1 MSRHRENGHL
11 KERSAGH
18 WAIVISVRDPATGKR
33 KRQWHSFTG
42 TKKEA
47 QAERIKL
54 LAAINAGTA
63 IEPTKTT
70 IAAFLDRWLA
80 HMASQISPRSYERY
94 TEIVK
99 KNLVPALGAVI
110 LTKLQPAT
118 ISAAYTKALA
128 SGRRDGKGGLSA
140 NTVVYMHRVLKHAL
154 QQAVRWNLLARNPAD
169 AVKPPKVERRR
180 MMVYDTDQTA
190 NLIEAARHT
199 RLFIPVLLGVTT
211 GIRRGEAVAL
221 RWRNVDFGNAQL
233 SIAESA
239 EQTRAGVRYK
249 PPRTAR
255 GAPWRFQRAS
265 WRKLRAH
272 RVRQAQEL
280 LKLGVRLSDDSF
292 VVAQADGSPLQPRS
306 LTHAFE
312 LFLAAHKLPRIR
324 LHDLRHTHATAMLKA
339 GVHGKIVQ
347 ERLGHSTIAITLD
360 IYSQV
365 VDGMQEEA
373 AERVDAILREALN
386 KHRR

>member
-1 MSRHRENGHL
+1 MSKHRETGHL
-11 KERSAGH
+11 VERSPGH

-42 TKKEA
+42 TKREA

-54 LAAINAGTA
+54 LAASNAGTA

-80 HMASQISPRSYERY
+80 HMASQISPRSHERY

-99 KNLVPALGAVI
+99 KNLVPALGAVV
-110 LTKLQPAT
+110 LTKLQPVD
-118 ISAAYTKALA
+118 ISTVYAKALA
-128 SGRRDGKGGLSA
+128 SGRRDGRGGLSA
-140 NTVVYMHRVLKHAL
+140 STVVYMHRVLKQAL
-154 QQAVRWNLLARNPAD
+154 QQAVTWNLLARNPAD
-169 AVKPPKVERRR
+169 GIKPPKIERRR
-180 MMVYDTDQTA
+180 MTVYDTDQTA
-190 NLIEAARHT
+190 DLIEAARPT

-211 GIRRGEAVAL
+211 GIRRGEAAAL
-221 RWRNVDFGNAQL
+221 RWRHVDLNRAQ
-233 SIAESA
+233 IAVEESA
-239 EQTRAGVRYK
+239 EQTKTAVRYK
-249 PPRTAR
+249 PPKSGKARTVAL
-255 GAPWRFQRAS
+255 PAS
-265 WRKLRAH
+265 VVEELRAH
-272 RVRQAQEL
+272 RVRQAQGL

-365 VDGMQEEA
+365 VEGMQEEA
-373 AERVDAILREALN
+373 VERVDAALQEALN
-386 KHRR
+386 RRRK